1 MRAIGYARVSTDGQV
16 ESGAGL
22 DAQVSV
28 MRAECVRRG
37 WDLLRVAI
45 DAGAS
50 GKSLNGRPEL
60 TGALDALD
68 AGEAEVLLAAKLDRV
83 SRSVLDFAALMAR
96 ADRRGWRIVVL
107 DVNVDTTTA
116 TGELMTNVVAAF
128 AQYER
133 RLVGQRT
140 RDALAA
146 KKAAG
151 VVLGRPR
158 TLEQALRERIIA
170 ERTAGRSLREIAE
183 ALTAE
188 GVPTAQGGARWYAS
202 TVRHVALEPE
212 AAISHGQ
219 GAVTRSVTGGVR

>member
-1 MRAIGYARVSTDGQV
+1 MRAIGYARVSTDGQA

-22 DAQVSV
+22 DAQVTA
-28 MRAECVRRG
+28 MQAECERRG
-37 WDLLRVAI
+37 WELVRVAT

-60 TGALDALD
+60 AGALGALD

-96 ADRRGWRIVVL
+96 GDRYGWSIVVL

-116 TGELMTNVVAAF
+116 SGELMATVVAAF

-133 RLVGQRT
+133 RLIGQRT

-146 KKAAG
+146 KRAAG

-158 TLEQALRERIIA
+158 SLAPVTRERIIA
-170 ERTAGRSLREIAE
+170 ERAAGRSLRAIAE
-183 ALTAE
+183 ALTAD

-202 TVRHVALEPE
+202 TVRHVANEEE
-212 AAISHGQ
+212 AA
-219 GAVTRSVTGGVR
+219 

>member
-1 MRAIGYARVSTDGQV
+1 MRAIGYARVSTDGQA

-22 DAQVSV
+22 DAQVSA
-28 MRAECVRRG
+28 MQAECVRRG
-37 WDLLRVAI
+37 WDLVRVAI

-50 GKSLNGRPEL
+50 GKSLNGRHEL
-60 TGALDALD
+60 AKALDALD
-68 AGEAEVLLAAKLDRV
+68 AGRADVLLAAKLDRV

-133 RLVGQRT
+133 RLIGQRT

-158 TLEQALRERIIA
+158 TLDPALRERIIA
-170 ERTAGRSLREIAE
+170 ERDAGRSLREIAE
-183 ALTAE
+183 VLTAE
-188 GVPTAQGGARWYAS
+188 GVPTAQGGQRWYAS
-202 TVRHVALEPE
+202 TVRHVALSAQTAMPLG
-212 AAISHGQ
+212 H
-219 GAVTRSVTGGVR
+219 AVTRSVTGGVR

>member
-1 MRAIGYARVSTDGQV
+1 MRAIGYARVSTDEHA

-22 DAQVSV
+22 DAQVTS
-28 MRAECVRRG
+28 MRAECDRRG
-37 WDLLRVAI
+37 WELVRIAT

-60 TGALDALD
+60 TDALAALD
-68 AGEAEVLLAAKLDRV
+68 AGEADVLLAAKLDRV

-96 ADRRGWRIVVL
+96 AARRGWRIVVL

-116 TGELMTNVVAAF
+116 TGELMTTVVAAF

-133 RLVGQRT
+133 RLIGQRT

-158 TLEQALRERIIA
+158 TLDPALRELIIA
-170 ERTAGRSLREIAE
+170 ERAAGRSLREIAK
-183 ALTAE
+183 ALTTE
-188 GVPTAQGGARWYAS
+188 RVPTAQGGARWYAS
-202 TVRHVALEPE
+202 TVRHVALEAE
-212 AAISHGQ
+212 AA
-219 GAVTRSVTGGVR
+219 TR

>member
-1 MRAIGYARVSTDGQV
+1 
-16 ESGAGL
+16 
-22 DAQVSV
+22 
-28 MRAECVRRG
+28 MRAECEHRG
-37 WDLLRVAI
+37 WELVRVAT

-60 TGALDALD
+60 TDALDALD
-68 AGEAEVLLAAKLDRV
+68 ADEADVLLAAKLDRV

-107 DVNVDTTTA
+107 DVNVDTTSA
-116 TGELMTNVVAAF
+116 TGELMATVVAAF

-133 RLVGQRT
+133 RLIGQRT
-140 RDALAA
+140 RDALAV
-146 KKAAG
+146 KRAAG

-158 TLEQALRERIIA
+158 TLDPALRERIIA
-170 ERTAGRSLREIAE
+170 ERASGRSLRAIAE

-202 TVRHVALEPE
+202 TVRHVALEAQ
-212 AAISHGQ
+212 AA
-219 GAVTRSVTGGVR
+219 A

>member
-1 MRAIGYARVSTDGQV
+1 MRAIGYARVSTDGQA

-22 DAQVSV
+22 DAQVTA
-28 MRAECVRRG
+28 MRAECEHRG
-37 WDLLRVAI
+37 WELVRVAT

-60 TGALDALD
+60 TDALGALDAD
-68 AGEAEVLLAAKLDRV
+68 EADVLLAAKLDRV

-107 DVNVDTTTA
+107 DVNVDTTSA
-116 TGELMTNVVAAF
+116 TGELMATVVAAF

-133 RLVGQRT
+133 RLIGQRT
-140 RDALAA
+140 RDALAV
-146 KKAAG
+146 KRAAG

-158 TLEQALRERIIA
+158 TLDPALRERIIA
-170 ERTAGRSLREIAE
+170 ERASGRSLRAIAE

-202 TVRHVALEPE
+202 TVRHVALEAQ
-212 AAISHGQ
+212 AA
-219 GAVTRSVTGGVR
+219 A

>member
-1 MRAIGYARVSTDGQV
+1 
-16 ESGAGL
+16 
-22 DAQVSV
+22 
-28 MRAECVRRG
+28 MRAECERRG
-37 WDLLRVAI
+37 WELLRVAT

-50 GKSLNGRPEL
+50 GKSLNGRPKL
-60 TGALDALD
+60 TDALDALD
-68 AGEAEVLLAAKLDRV
+68 AGKADVLLAAKLDRV

-116 TGELMTNVVAAF
+116 TGELMATVVAAF

-146 KKAAG
+146 KKATG

-158 TLEQALRERIIA
+158 TLNPVLRERIIA
-170 ERTAGRSLREIAE
+170 ERAAGRSLRAIAE

-188 GVPTAQGGARWYAS
+188 GVPTGQGGARWYAS
-202 TVRHVALEPE
+202 TVRHVARE
-212 AAISHGQ
+212 AGEVA
-219 GAVTRSVTGGVR
+219 

>member
-1 MRAIGYARVSTDGQV
+1 MRAIGYARVSTDEQA

-22 DAQVSV
+22 DAQVTS
-28 MRAECVRRG
+28 MRAECDRRG
-37 WDLLRVAI
+37 WELVRIAT

-60 TGALDALD
+60 TDALAALD
-68 AGEAEVLLAAKLDRV
+68 AGEADVLLAAKLDRV

-96 ADRRGWRIVVL
+96 AARRGWRIVVL

-116 TGELMTNVVAAF
+116 TGELMTTVVAAF

-133 RLVGQRT
+133 RLIGQRT

-158 TLEQALRERIIA
+158 TLDPALRELIIA
-170 ERTAGRSLREIAE
+170 ERAAGRSLREIAK
-183 ALTAE
+183 ALTTE
-188 GVPTAQGGARWYAS
+188 RVPTAQGGARWYAS
-202 TVRHVALEPE
+202 TVRHVALEAE
-212 AAISHGQ
+212 AA
-219 GAVTRSVTGGVR
+219 TR